1 MPVNAPNE
9 YYLAEE
15 KYKNAKTREEKIRYL
30 EEMIALL
37 PKHHGSEKLL
47 MELKRRLAKLKS
59 QKESKPSRTSFSLKK
74 EGAAQVCLLG
84 FANSGKSTLLKILT
98 GVDVKIAD
106 YPYTTTQPEVGMMK
120 YEDVW
125 IQIVEIP
132 STFESIWLG
141 IVHNCDLIIKV
152 IDGNDN
158 INKQRIDLSNLM
170 KENRIKV
177 KSIKV
182 IMKRPLNIEKIKND
196 IWQNLNLIR
205 IYTKDQGKEPEKT
218 PIVFKQ
224 KATVEDV
231 VKEVHKDFL
240 KHFRYAKV
248 WGKSVKHQGA
258 QVGLDHL
265 LADKDIVQIFA

>member
-15 KYKNAKTREEKIRYL
+15 KYKNAKTREEKIKYL

-47 MELKRRLAKLKS
+47 MELKRRLAKLKQ
-59 QKESKPSRTSFSLKK
+59 QKESKPAKTSFSIKK
-74 EGAAQVCLLG
+74 EGAAQVCLIGL
-84 FANSGKSTLLKILT
+84 ANSGKSTLLKMLT

-106 YPYTTTQPEVGMMK
+106 YPYTTTKPEVGMMR

-132 STFESIWLG
+132 STFDSMWLG
-141 IVHNCDLIIKV
+141 IVHNCDLIIRV
-152 IDGNDN
+152 IDGNED
-158 INKQRIDLSNLM
+158 INKQRKEIRKILE
-170 KENRIKV
+170 ENRIRV
-177 KSIKV
+177 PTIKV
-182 IMKRPLNIEKIKND
+182 VMKRPLNIEKIKNQ
-196 IWQNLNLIR
+196 IWQQLNLIR
-205 IYTKDQGKEPEKT
+205 IYTKDQDKKPEKT
-218 PIVFKQ
+218 PIIFKDH
-224 KATVEDV
+224 ATVEDV
-231 VKEVHKDFL
+231 VKEIHKDFL

-258 QVGLDHL
+258 QVGLEHQL
-265 LADKDIVQIFA
+265 TDKDIVQIFA